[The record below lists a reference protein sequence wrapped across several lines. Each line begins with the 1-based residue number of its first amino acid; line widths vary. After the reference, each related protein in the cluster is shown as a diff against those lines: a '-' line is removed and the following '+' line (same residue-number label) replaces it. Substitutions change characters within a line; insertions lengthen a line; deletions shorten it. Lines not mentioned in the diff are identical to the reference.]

1 MNIIYLSRISL
12 FCMLTSSL
20 TVGFAKLGGTP

>member
-1 MNIIYLSRISL
+1 MDIIHLSGISL

-20 TVGFAKLGGTP
+20 TVGCANLGGTP